1 MESAKVEMR
10 ALEDRKADIA
20 ANTDRK
26 IEKIEEGMR
35 RELEAEKLK
44 RGELSEAWLRKSDEK
59 MVDVSVAME
68 NLTSEKGGTAEEITD
83 RVQRKLEH
91 LEQAIIA

>member
-1 MESAKVEMR
+1 M
-10 ALEDRKADIA
+10 EDRKADIA